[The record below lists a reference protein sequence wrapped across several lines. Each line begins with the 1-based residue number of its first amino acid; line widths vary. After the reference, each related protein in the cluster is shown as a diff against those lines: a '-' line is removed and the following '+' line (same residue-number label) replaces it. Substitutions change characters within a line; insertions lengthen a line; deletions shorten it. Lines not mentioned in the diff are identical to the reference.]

1 MTRLNFPYFMN
12 EQAVQYTIE
21 AVKMVALEGWKLLP
35 QVCQTA
41 YVREV
46 KSFYCIPS
54 IVTILLIQS
63 VIVEFPSPS
72 CSRSRGRV

>member
-1 MTRLNFPYFMN
+1 M
-12 EQAVQYTIE
+12 E
-21 AVKMVALEGWKLLP
+21 APTAGMS
-35 QVCQTA
+35 A